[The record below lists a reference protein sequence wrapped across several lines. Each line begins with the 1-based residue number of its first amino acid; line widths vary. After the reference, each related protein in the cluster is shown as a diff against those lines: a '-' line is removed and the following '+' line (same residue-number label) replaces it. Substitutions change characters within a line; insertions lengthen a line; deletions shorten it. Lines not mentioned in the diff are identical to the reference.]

1 MKNYTQIII
10 CLMLLM
16 VGNVFAQQEKGI
28 VGSNNWLNSWTEF
41 KPSSVDYREPTQI
54 LSGNIS
60 KDTKLYKKDT
70 YLLLGNV
77 FVTDSTTLTIEPG
90 TVILGDF
97 KTNGTLTV
105 SKGAT
110 IIADGL
116 ETDPI
121 IFTSN
126 RSVKKPGDWGG
137 IFILGDA
144 PINKF
149 GNEAAVNF
157 GLNPSSYKNISYGGE
172 NPKSNSGILKYV
184 RIEFAGKRTK
194 SYGYFNALTLAGV
207 GNKTIIENV
216 MVSYCEGNAF
226 NVLGGVV
233 NLTKMISFRSNR
245 NDYVFNEGTQ
255 SNIFNSLAIRS
266 PYVSSSDGSKCM
278 YIASYDKKEEA
289 DLTKKGTF
297 VKAENLTLVNVSD
310 DLASDIKVGLV
321 KEALYIAK
329 DASLV
334 MNKSVISGFNP
345 AVILDN
351 NITVNSQ
358 NLEKIKFT
366 EMYFN
371 NCNGNIF
378 VKDNA
383 NNEDLEN
390 WYGNRAFFN
399 VYSKADDS
407 ETFIDLKNSKRPD
420 FRLRIN
426 KIIASNDFDPED

>member
-149 GNEAAVNF
+149 G
-157 GLNPSSYKNISYGGE
+157 
-172 NPKSNSGILKYV
+172 
-184 RIEFAGKRTK
+184 
-194 SYGYFNALTLAGV
+194 
-207 GNKTIIENV
+207 
-216 MVSYCEGNAF
+216 
-226 NVLGGVV
+226 
-233 NLTKMISFRSNR
+233 
-245 NDYVFNEGTQ
+245 
-255 SNIFNSLAIRS
+255 
-266 PYVSSSDGSKCM
+266 
-278 YIASYDKKEEA
+278 
-289 DLTKKGTF
+289 
-297 VKAENLTLVNVSD
+297 
-310 DLASDIKVGLV
+310 
-321 KEALYIAK
+321 
-329 DASLV
+329 
-334 MNKSVISGFNP
+334 
-345 AVILDN
+345 
-351 NITVNSQ
+351 
-358 NLEKIKFT
+358 T
-366 EMYFN
+366 E
-371 NCNGNIF
+371 NGNLF
-378 VKDNA
+378 
-383 NNEDLEN
+383 E
-390 WYGNRAFFN
+390 
-399 VYSKADDS
+399 
-407 ETFIDLKNSKRPD
+407 
-420 FRLRIN
+420 
-426 KIIASNDFDPED
+426 